1 LFFAKK
7 QFSRLFR
14 HIPIYGIIS
23 DNPYFYT
30 TKLLPENI
38 FQRIPMNRKKS
49 SIPQESPT
57 AAKPEEPTNNVRV
70 IREYVEALATA
81 LVLAFFFK
89 AFVAEMFIIPTGS
102 MATTLMGRHKDVC
115 CEQCGFPFQIS
126 ASEESN
132 DGAEHPRN
140 AYDLPSVLAGTCPQC
155 RNTMYVGKNNVDKKI
170 FQSFNGDRIFVNK
183 SQFDFRDP
191 TRWHVTVFRYP
202 GKPQVNYIKRL
213 VGVENE
219 TVLLRNGDVFVK
231 KDGETEFAIQRKP
244 LRSLLSMLRPVDDND
259 YVLPKLHQIGLPTR
273 WFDDKGNWD
282 RSEDYKSFQIT
293 PDVAANSS
301 TAITWLNY
309 RHIVP
314 SSDDWYYLSQEMLP
328 PNGLVNNQ
336 QLITD
341 FVGYN
346 SGIVY
351 SPDHPIMFDSGLT
364 ISTREVHRNGKPRKE
379 FFCQKSLNGMGLNWV
394 GDLTVACRL
403 HIEQPQGLFLLR
415 LVKGG
420 VVFLC
425 SIDFR
430 SGNATLSIPDFPE
443 FPPAVAPTPL
453 QHSGTFDLMFCNC
466 DEELRLMVNGKE
478 IDFQG
483 KGRYD
488 FWCQPDSLLT
498 RDRSPNQLDLVPAG
512 IGSQGAAVQ
521 VEHLKVLRDLYYI
534 ACDRLLD
541 LQCDLLNPPF
551 RDEYSLTEN
560 TVNKIFSNPEY
571 WRNFGKTNAVSFELG
586 KDQFLMLGDN
596 STRSSDGRLWRRDDS
611 PLYVDRTLLIGEAV
625 FVYWPHGLRIPG
637 TRIALIPNLQKLRFI
652 D

>member
-1 LFFAKK
+1 
-7 QFSRLFR
+7 
-14 HIPIYGIIS
+14 
-23 DNPYFYT
+23 
-30 TKLLPENI
+30 
-38 FQRIPMNRKKS
+38 MNRKKS

-57 AAKPEEPTNNVRV
+57 TAKPEEPTNNVRV

-102 MATTLMGRHKDVC
+102 MATTLMGRHKDVH

-140 AYDLPSVLAGTCPQC
+140 AQELPSVLAGTCPQC
-155 RNTMYVGKNNVDKKI
+155 RHTMYVGKNNVDNKV

-183 SQFDFRDP
+183 CQFDFRDP

-231 KDGETEFAIQRKP
+231 KDGETEFTIQRKP
-244 LRSLLSMLRPVDDND
+244 LRALLSMLRPVDDND
-259 YVLPKLHQIGLPTR
+259 YVLPKLHEIGLPTR
-273 WFDDKGNWD
+273 WFDDKENWK
-282 RSEDYKSFQIT
+282 RSDDYKSFQIT
-293 PDVAANSS
+293 ANDTEIFSANTSANDSKNTSNTSENVAENSS
-301 TAITWLNY
+301 AEPAWLNY

-314 SSDDWYYLSQEMLP
+314 SSDEWYYLSQEILP
-328 PNGLVNNQ
+328 PHGLVNNP
-336 QLITD
+336 QLVTD

-346 SGIVY
+346 SGVVY
-351 SPDHPIMFDSGLT
+351 SPDHPIMFDSGLA
-364 ISTREVHRNGKPRKE
+364 ISTREVQRNGKTRKE
-379 FFCQKSLNGMGLNWV
+379 FFCRKNLNGMGLNWV
-394 GDLTVACRL
+394 GDLTISCRL
-403 HIEQPQGLFLLR
+403 HIEKPEGLLLFR

-425 SIDFR
+425 SIDLH
-430 SGNATLSIPDFPE
+430 SGNATLSIPDVPE

-453 QHSGTFDLMFCNC
+453 RYSGTFDVMFCNC
-466 DEELRLMVNGKE
+466 DEELRLIVNGKE
-478 IDFQG
+478 INFQE

-488 FWCQPDSLLT
+488 FLCQPDSLLA
-498 RDRSPNQLDLVPAG
+498 RDRSPNQLDLTPAG
-512 IGSQGAAVQ
+512 IGSQGADVR

-534 ACDRLLD
+534 ACDRLLS
-541 LQCDLLNPPF
+541 LQCDLLEPPF
-551 RDEYSLTEN
+551 HDEYSLTEN
-560 TVNKIFSNPEY
+560 SINKIFSNPEY
-571 WRNFGKTNAVSFELG
+571 WRNFGKTNAVSFQLG
-586 KDQFLMLGDN
+586 KNQFLMLGDN
-596 STRSSDGRLWRRDDS
+596 STRSSDGRLWRRNDL
-611 PLYVDRTLLIGEAV
+611 PLYVDRNLLIGEAV

-637 TRIALIPNLQKLRFI
+637 TRIALIPNLSKVRFI

>member
-1 LFFAKK
+1 
-7 QFSRLFR
+7 
-14 HIPIYGIIS
+14 
-23 DNPYFYT
+23 
-30 TKLLPENI
+30 
-38 FQRIPMNRKKS
+38 MNRKKS

-70 IREYVEALATA
+70 IREWVEALATA

-102 MATTLMGRHKDVC
+102 MATTLMGRHKDVY

-140 AYDLPSVLAGTCPQC
+140 AQDLPSVLAGTCPQC
-155 RNTMYVGKNNVDKKI
+155 RYTMYVGKNNVDKKI

-183 SQFDFRDP
+183 CQFDFRDP

-231 KDGETEFAIQRKP
+231 KDGETEFNIQRKP
-244 LRSLLSMLRPVDDND
+244 LRALLSMLRPVDDND
-259 YVLPKLHQIGLPTR
+259 YVQPKLHEIGLPTR
-273 WFDDKGNWD
+273 WFDKNEHWE
-282 RSEDYKSFQIT
+282 RSDDYKSFQIAENT
-293 PDVAANSS
+293 SKNTTENVAENSP
-301 TAITWLNY
+301 TEPTWLNY

-314 SSDDWYYLSQEMLP
+314 SSDEWYYLSQEKLP
-328 PNGLVNNQ
+328 PHGLTNNP
-336 QLITD
+336 QLVTD

-351 SPDHPIMFDSGLT
+351 SPDHPIMFDSGLI
-364 ISTREVHRNGKPRKE
+364 ISTREVQRNGKLRKE
-379 FFCQKSLNGMGLNWV
+379 FFCRKNPNGMGLNWV
-394 GDLTVACRL
+394 GDLAVSCRL
-403 HIEQPQGLFLLR
+403 HIEKPQGFFSFR
-415 LVKGG
+415 LIKGG

-425 SIDFR
+425 RIDLH
-430 SGNATLSIPDFPE
+430 SGNATLFIPDVPE
-443 FPPAVAPTPL
+443 FPTATASTPL
-453 QHSGTFDLMFCNC
+453 RCSGTFDLMFCNC
-466 DEELRLMVNGKE
+466 DEELRLIVNGNE

-488 FWCQPDSLLT
+488 FLCQPDSVLA
-498 RDRSPNQLDLVPAG
+498 RDRSPNQLDLTPAG
-512 IGSQGAAVQ
+512 IGSQGATVR
-521 VEHLKVLRDLYYI
+521 VEHLKIQRDLYYI
-534 ACDRLLD
+534 ACDRLLN

-551 RDEYSLTEN
+551 YDEYSLTEN
-560 TVNKIFSNPEY
+560 SVNKIFSQPEY
-571 WRNFGKTNAVSFELG
+571 WRNFGKTNAVTFKLG

-596 STRSSDGRLWRRDDS
+596 STRSSDGRLWRRDDL
-611 PLYVDRTLLIGEAV
+611 PLYVDRNLLIGEAV

-637 TRIALIPNLQKLRFI
+637 TRIALIPNLPKVRFI

>member
-1 LFFAKK
+1 
-7 QFSRLFR
+7 
-14 HIPIYGIIS
+14 
-23 DNPYFYT
+23 
-30 TKLLPENI
+30 
-38 FQRIPMNRKKS
+38 MNRKKPF
-49 SIPQESPT
+49 IPQDSSNTTKPT
-57 AAKPEEPTNNVRV
+57 SKPEEPTNNIRLV
-70 IREYVEALATA
+70 REYVEALATA

-140 AYDLPSVLAGTCPQC
+140 AQDLPSVLAGTCPQC
-155 RNTMYVGKNNVDKKI
+155 RNTMYVGNNNADKKI

-183 SQFDFRDP
+183 CQFDFREP

-213 VGVENE
+213 IGVENE

-231 KDGETEFAIQRKP
+231 KDDETEFTIQRKP
-244 LRSLLSMLRPVDDND
+244 LRALLSMLRPVDDND
-259 YVLPKLHQIGLPTR
+259 FVLPKLHAIGLPTR
-273 WFDDKGNWD
+273 WFDNKEYWN

-293 PDVAANSS
+293 ADAS
-301 TAITWLNY
+301 TANASENSATETMWLNY

-314 SSDDWYYLSQEMLP
+314 SSDDWYYLSQNMP
-328 PNGLVNNQ
+328 PAHGLINNP

-351 SPDHPIMFDSGLT
+351 SPDHSIMFDSGLA
-364 ISTREVHRNGKPRKE
+364 ISAREVQRNGKLRKE
-379 FFCQKSLNGMGLNWV
+379 FFCQKNLNGMGLNWV
-394 GDLTVACRL
+394 GDLAISCRL
-403 HIEQPQGLFLLR
+403 RVEQPQGLFLLR
-415 LVKGG
+415 LIKGG

-425 SIDFR
+425 SIDLH
-430 SGNATLSIPDFPE
+430 SGNATLSIPDVPE
-443 FPPAVAPTPL
+443 FPPATAPTPL
-453 QHSGTFDLMFCNC
+453 RNSGTFDLMFCNC
-466 DEELRLMVNGKE
+466 DEELRLIVNGKE
-478 IDFQG
+478 INFQE

-488 FWCQPDSLLT
+488 FYCQPNSLLA
-498 RDRSPNQLDLVPAG
+498 RDRSPNQLDLTPAG
-512 IGSQGAAVQ
+512 IGSQGAAVH
-521 VEHLKVLRDLYYI
+521 VEHLKILRDLYYI
-534 ACDRLLD
+534 ACDHLLD
-541 LQCDLLNPPF
+541 IQCDLLEPPF
-551 RDEYSLTEN
+551 RNEYPLTEN
-560 TVNKIFSNPEY
+560 IVNKIFANPEY
-571 WRNFGKTNAVSFELG
+571 WKNFGKTNSVSFKLG

-596 STRSSDGRLWRRDDS
+596 STRSSDGRLWKQRDGV

-637 TRIALIPNLQKLRFI
+637 TRIALIPNLRKLRFI